1 MVDFLKE
8 LNDYYVRNRGK
19 RIKQEFRDVL
29 GKDPDELIGSQK
41 QIFEIYI
48 EPNMVQLQD
57 TLYEAFKEADMPLD
71 TWRTAI
77 LENPP
82 SIINQVAKKMIIRA
96 IRDMDTG
103 EI

>member
-8 LNDYYVRNRGK
+8 LNDYYVKNRGK

-29 GKDPDELIGSQK
+29 VKEVDDLSGSQK
-41 QIFEIYI
+41 QIYEIYI
-48 EPNMVQLQD
+48 EPNMEQLQD
-57 TLYEAFKEADMPLD
+57 TLYEAFKEKDAPLEE
-71 TWRTAI
+71 WRTSI

-82 SIINQVAKKMIIRA
+82 SIINQVAKKTIVRV

-103 EI
+103 NL

>member
-8 LNDYYVRNRGK
+8 LNDYYEKDRNK
-19 RIKQEFRDVL
+19 RIKQEFQDVL
-29 GKDPDELIGSQK
+29 KSDVDELTGSQK
-41 QIFEIYI
+41 HIYEIYI
-48 EPNMVQLQD
+48 EPNMNQLQD
-57 TLYEAFKEADMPLD
+57 TLYEAFKEADRPLEA
-71 TWRTAI
+71 WRAAI

-82 SIINQVAKKMIIRA
+82 SIINHIAKKMVIRA